1 MVLNLAAFNP
11 WGTGKPTPPPPPRS
25 NHPPIG
31 RHSCIAHVMANDM
44 LRVTIAQLVKM
55 FRFRLTP
62 GETGRRVLENMKNQL
77 APNPGHL
84 VLRFE
89 LR

>member
-1 MVLNLAAFNP
+1 
-11 WGTGKPTPPPPPRS
+11 
-25 NHPPIG
+25 
-31 RHSCIAHVMANDM
+31 MANDM
-44 LRVTIAQLVKM
+44 LRVATAQLVKR

-62 GETGRRVLENMKNQL
+62 GETGRRVLENMKDQL

-84 VLRFE
+84 ALRFE